1 MDSQGQAMKFFSP
14 PNQLTFLRI
23 LLTPV
28 FLIFLLSSYPIL
40 RQWSLVI
47 FSLAAITDWY
57 DGWLAR
63 RWGYV
68 TRWGAFFDPL
78 ADKVVTSAA
87 LIAYAY
93 LGLVAG
99 WMVWIMVIRDVV
111 ITLLRSYAEYK
122 GNPVSTSKFDKT
134 KTFMQ
139 FVIIYYL
146 LILYVAQN
154 TPSMQESFGE
164 LIQSLLNYSLVYS
177 LMLAITALTLWT
189 GIIHIIDNWK
199 IIRELYDSSD
209 KTTQAE

>member
-1 MDSQGQAMKFFSP
+1 MKFFSP

-28 FLIFLLSSYPIL
+28 FLVFLLSSSPIL
-40 RQWSLVI
+40 RQWSLAVFI
-47 FSLAAITDWY
+47 LAALTDWY
-57 DGWLAR
+57 DGWVAR

-68 TRWGAFFDPL
+68 TRWGAFFDPF

-93 LGLVAG
+93 LGLVSG
-99 WMVWIMVIRDVV
+99 WMVWIIVIRDIV

-122 GNPVSTSKFDKT
+122 GKPVSTSKLAKT

-154 TPSMQESFGE
+154 ALLIRENYSE
-164 LIQSLLNYSLVYS
+164 LIQSLLNYSLIYS
-177 LMLAITALTLWT
+177 MMLVITALTVWT

-199 IIRELYDSSD
+199 TIGEIYDSSD
-209 KTTQAE
+209 KTT